1 MSFKKQIKVYLKVGL
16 KKIDDFLNKIP
27 FAKKNTYEE
36 LSHKISIQ
44 QPFISKELLENK
56 KHNLRVASQK
66 INEITIYPNE
76 IFSFWKIV
84 KNPNNKNIYK
94 PGRSLIAGNIQEEI
108 GGGLCQISGAI
119 FHLALL
125 SRLEIVERHQ
135 HSVDI
140 YTDET
145 RYTPLGTDATVVF
158 GYKDLRIK
166 NNYEFPIRFH
176 FSVHENLFIGE
187 LFSNEKIESSSL
199 HYEIKDVENQ
209 KTVSIIDKNEIIS
222 VSYYKNQ

>member
-27 FAKKNTYEE
+27 FAEKNTYEE

-187 LFSNEKIESSSL
+187 LFSKEKIESSSL